1 MFEAFKK
8 YLENKIPLT
17 GEDVA
22 LIQSVS
28 KIKAL
33 RKRQYLL
40 QAGDVWR
47 FNAFVCSGFVR
58 TYFVDAKGHEHIM
71 NFSPENHWTGD
82 RESLASELPSKYNI
96 DAIEASQVLL
106 IRKADF
112 EMLCKAI
119 PAFNDFINAI
129 LQKSFVVA
137 QERIH
142 VSITHTAEEKY
153 HNFVTKFPAIAN
165 RVPQHMIASY
175 LGITP
180 ETLTRVRKNASRK

>member
-1 MFEAFKK
+1 MFDTFRK
-8 YLENKIPLT
+8 YVENKITLT
-17 GEDVA
+17 DQDFE

-28 KIKAL
+28 TIKKL

-47 FNAFVCSGFVR
+47 FNAFVCKGFVR
-58 TYFVDAKGHEHIM
+58 TYFVDNKGLEHIM
-71 NFSPENHWTGD
+71 NFSPENYWTGD

-96 DAIEASQVLL
+96 DAIEDSEILL
-106 IRKADF
+106 IRKAEFDL
-112 EMLCKAI
+112 LCKAI
-119 PAFNDFINAI
+119 PVFNDLINAI
-129 LQKSFVVA
+129 LQKSFVVS

-142 VSITHTAEEKY
+142 VNITYTAEEKY
-153 HNFVTKFPAIAN
+153 TNFLAKFPAIAN

-180 ETLTRVRKNASRK
+180 ETLTRVRKNAIKK